1 MGRSSETFNK
11 REKEKKRLKKA
22 QDKAE
27 KMEERKANTKKGK
40 SLEDMMAYIDEN
52 GNISATPP
60 DPSKRRVINPEDIQ
74 LSVSRPEEEEEGPR
88 SGQVTFF
95 NSAKGFGFIK
105 DSQTGESFFVHVN
118 ELTEQ
123 ISEGDKVLFESGS
136 SHKGPVAM
144 NVKKGTLA

>member
-27 KMEERKANTKKGK
+27 KMEERKANAKKGK
-40 SLEDMMAYIDEN
+40 SLEDMIAYIDEN
-52 GNISATPP
+52 GNFTSTPP
-60 DPSKRRVINPEDIQ
+60 DPSKRKEINLEDIQ
-74 LSVSRPEEEEEGPR
+74 LGVSRPQEEEEEGPR
-88 SGQVTFF
+88 NGQVTFF

-105 DSQTGESFFVHVN
+105 DSQSGESFFVHVN

-123 ISEGDKVLFESGS
+123 ISEGDKVLFERGS
-136 SHKGPVAM
+136 SHKGPVALS
-144 NVKKGTLA
+144 VKKA

>member
-1 MGRSSETFNK
+1 MGRSSETLNK

-27 KMEERKANTKKGK
+27 KMEERKATTKKGK
-40 SLEDMMAYIDEN
+40 SLEDMLAYLDEN

-60 DPSKRRVINPEDIQ
+60 DPSKRRVVNHEDIQ
-74 LSVSRPEEEEEGPR
+74 LSVSRPEVEEEEGPR
-88 SGQVTFF
+88 NGQVTFF

-105 DSQTGESFFVHVN
+105 DTTSGESFFVHVN

-123 ISEGDKVLFESGS
+123 ISEGDKVLFERGSG
-136 SHKGPVAM
+136 HKGPVAL
-144 NVKKGTLA
+144 NVKKAK

>member
-27 KMEERKANTKKGK
+27 KMEERKATTKKGK
-40 SLEDMMAYIDEN
+40 SLEDMLAYLDEN

-60 DPSKRRVINPEDIQ
+60 DPSKRKVVNHEDIQ
-74 LSVSRPEEEEEGPR
+74 LSVSRPEVEEEEGPR
-88 SGQVTFF
+88 TGQVTFF

-105 DSQTGESFFVHVN
+105 DTTSGESFFVHVN

-123 ISEGDKVLFESGS
+123 ISEGEKVLFERGSG
-136 SHKGPVAM
+136 HKGPVAL
-144 NVKKGTLA
+144 NVQKAK